1 MCAVTYCPTVHAH
14 DRCPTKAVIDTKT
27 TRHQANK
34 CRHNKEEG
42 NTRQGTHN
50 VRTRQ
55 ESYVLIN

>member
-55 ESYVLIN
+55 ESYMF